1 MIRIHWL
8 QQAYSSIRV
17 AALTL
22 VIFLSIDSVAADLPT
37 QPDVDSGRAINVVA
51 IEYPPYSSS
60 AATSRGL
67 SFETLRHALSGSD
80 FVIQDVFLPPARAAI
95 YTQSDQGWLLSLFP
109 PPAKSPHVQKIVYQR
124 ARIPYSLFRR
134 HQTQPF
140 RWENLNELA
149 GGSVALTRTPNN
161 NQSLVKYRAA
171 GLTPVFINTLDQGIK
186 MVLESHVDYVLTTQE
201 TGLYYAKKL
210 DIDPQKLQFAETV
223 IQWFPYT
230 VYLNIR
236 HPYAAEIA
244 TLLGQPLATPAD
256 QR

>member
-1 MIRIHWL
+1 MHWL
-8 QQAYSSIRV
+8 QQVYSSIRV

-22 VIFLSIDSVAADLPT
+22 VTLLSIETLGADQSVQAD
-37 QPDVDSGRAINVVA
+37 VNSGRPINVVA
-51 IEYPPYSSS
+51 IEYPPYT
-60 AATSRGL
+60 TSNHPDRGL
-67 SFETLRHALSGSD
+67 SFEVLRQSLATSD
-80 FVIQDVFLPPARAAI
+80 FVIEEIFLPPARAAI

-140 RWENLNELA
+140 RWDNLNELA

-171 GLTPVFINTLDQGIK
+171 GLTPVFINTLDQGIQ
-186 MVLESHVDYVLTTQE
+186 MLLESHVDYVLTTQD